1 MKRVLILVAILVAQ
15 GIPTTAQSKEKD
27 LDRWVDRDLVP
38 FVQQQLIMHPRFKGE
53 TVMFVVLDDNTP
65 APVSNALAL
74 SLRDRL
80 LDAAVDTTGVSIGWQ
95 QGRQRATDLQSND
108 CTRDSVHYY
117 IGVEITQN
125 LDSSYSVGVRAL
137 DLEDRNWVT
146 GFGRSWRGK
155 LSAIQ
160 RQAMRQVRIDETFI
174 GAREVPFN
182 VAQTDLLAAHLAHE
196 LGCRLLQ
203 GREDEYIV
211 ATTTR
216 SAGDNELQG
225 AVQLVSN
232 NLANREAL
240 QLTGNPENA
249 NADLQGKAHLID
261 GQLYQYWV
269 TITPRDPDGELTA
282 LSTSAYIELP
292 WRNQQPIVQA
302 AALAKS
308 APVVSASA
316 APAKISIPNSGTEAL
331 LEPLRISERS
341 HDRFALLQ
349 STANGDAIVFFLVHQ
364 ANHGLVRL
372 GGGDCRQ
379 RTKARVAR
387 SNEPLAFRIPVT
399 LHSNVKTTETY
410 YWFVE
415 PDVDTYYA
423 LAVSDSKVARR
434 IANHVDA
441 LPLRCTQ
448 SSRRGLEGQPLRDW
462 LEELAIIA
470 ADSAEH
476 IDWRG
481 VRVRN
486 VL

>member
-1 MKRVLILVAILVAQ
+1 
-15 GIPTTAQSKEKD
+15 
-27 LDRWVDRDLVP
+27 
-38 FVQQQLIMHPRFKGE
+38 MHPRFKGE
-53 TVMFVVLDDNTP
+53 TVMFVVLRDNAP
-65 APVSNALAL
+65 APVSNALSL

-80 LDAAVDTTGVSIGWQ
+80 LDAAVDTRGVSIGWQ
-95 QGRQRATDLQSND
+95 QGRQSDTELESSD
-108 CTRDSVHYY
+108 CTRDNVHYY

-182 VAQTDLLAAHLAHE
+182 VTQTDLLAAHLAHE
-196 LGCRLLQ
+196 LGCRLLR
-203 GREDEYIV
+203 GREEDYV
-211 ATTTR
+211 VSTTAP
-216 SAGDNELQG
+216 AGGENGLQG

-240 QLTGNPENA
+240 QLTGDPENA

-269 TITPRDPDGELTA
+269 TITPRDPDGDLTA

-292 WRNQQPIVQA
+292 WRIEAPVPKA
-302 AALAKS
+302 AVPASS
-308 APVVSASA
+308 APAHSVSSM
-316 APAKISIPNSGTEAL
+316 PAKISIPNSGAEAL
-331 LEPLRISERS
+331 LEPLRIGERGNE
-341 HDRFALLQ
+341 RFALLQ
-349 STANGDAIVFFLVHQ
+349 STAKSDVIVFFLVHQ

-387 SNEPLAFRIPVT
+387 SNEPLAFRIPAA

-410 YWFVE
+410 DWFVE

-441 LPLRCTQ
+441 LPLRCTP
-448 SSRRGLEGQPLRDW
+448 SIRRGLEGQALRAW
-462 LEELAIIA
+462 LEEFAMIA
-470 ADSAEH
+470 ADAAQH

>member
-1 MKRVLILVAILVAQ
+1 MKRLFVLIAILIAQ

-27 LDRWVDRDLVP
+27 LDRWVDRDLIP

-53 TVMFVVLDDNTP
+53 TVMFVVLKDNAP

-80 LDAAVDTTGVSIGWQ
+80 LDAAVDTKGVSIGWQ
-95 QGRQRATDLQSND
+95 QGRLSASELQAAD
-108 CTRDSVHYY
+108 CTRDAVHYY
-117 IGVEITQN
+117 IGVEISQN
-125 LDSSYSVGVRAL
+125 LDASYSVGIRAL

-174 GAREVPFN
+174 GAREVPFTM
-182 VAQTDLLAAHLAHE
+182 AQTDLLAAHLAHE

-203 GREDEYIV
+203 GREEEYVVSTSDHEPQEDEL
-211 ATTTR
+211 
-216 SAGDNELQG
+216 EG
-225 AVQLVSN
+225 AVQLVGN

-240 QLTGNPENA
+240 QLTGDAAKA
-249 NADLQGKAHLID
+249 NADLSGKAHLID
-261 GQLYQYWV
+261 GELYQYWI
-269 TITPRDPDGELTA
+269 TITPRNPDSELSA

-292 WRNQQPIVQA
+292 WRNEQPVVAAAEVKQQPPDP
-302 AALAKS
+302 
-308 APVVSASA
+308 APL
-316 APAKISIPNSGTEAL
+316 PARISIPNAGADAL
-331 LEPLRISERS
+331 LGPLKVSGR
-341 HDRFALLQ
+341 DNGDYALLQ
-349 STANGDAIVFFLVHQ
+349 STTKNDAIVFFLVHQ
-364 ANHGLVRL
+364 ANNGLVRL
-372 GGGDCRQ
+372 GGNDCRQ
-379 RTKARVAR
+379 RTRAQVAR
-387 SNEPLAFRIPVT
+387 SNEPLAFRIPSSR
-399 LHSNVKTTETY
+399 HSNIKTTETY
-410 YWFVE
+410 DWFVE

-423 LAVSDSKVARR
+423 LAVTDARVARQ

-448 SSRRGLEGQPLRDW
+448 SIRQGLESKALRAW
-462 LEELAIIA
+462 LEEFAMIA